1 MWKDKLQEIIQEK
14 KIYGEKV
21 NIGATEEEIEIFFKK
36 AKAELNVDLPYDYA
50 KILELI
56 NGVEFNGFILYGIDK
71 NLLSKRPNQSINGL
85 IEYNKIWYENEWQK
99 KYIFIGESN
108 ISWYVYDFAECK
120 YVELDNPS
128 GRENEVFSSLECMV
142 EKILSDALA

>member
-21 NIGATEEEIEIFFKK
+21 NIGATEEEIGMFFKK
-36 AKAELNVDLPYDYA
+36 VKAELNVDLPNDYA
-50 KILELI
+50 NILELV
-56 NGVEFNGFILYGIDK
+56 NGLEFNGFILYGIDQI
-71 NLLSKRPNQSINGL
+71 LLSKQPNQSINGL

-120 YVELDNPS
+120 YAELDNPS
-128 GRENEVFSSLECMV
+128 GRENEVFSSITSF
-142 EKILSDALA
+142 K

>member
-21 NIGATEEEIEIFFKK
+21 NIGATEDEIEIFFKE
-36 AKAELNVDLPYDYA
+36 AKVELNVDLPNDYA
-50 KILELI
+50 NILEI
-56 NGVEFNGFILYGIDK
+56 VNGLEFNGFILYGIDQS
-71 NLLSKRPNQSINGL
+71 LLSKQPNQSINGL
-85 IEYNKIWYENEWQK
+85 IEYNKIWYENECQK

-108 ISWYVYDFAECK
+108 ISWYVYDFTECK

-128 GRENEVFSSLECMV
+128 GRENEVFSSLEYMV
-142 EKILSDALA
+142 EKILSDTLA

>member
-36 AKAELNVDLPYDYA
+36 AKDELNVDLPNDYS
-50 KILELI
+50 KILELV
-56 NGVEFNGFILYGIDK
+56 NGVEFNGFILYGIDQ
-71 NLLSKRPNQSINGL
+71 NLLSMQPNQSINGL

-128 GRENEVFSSLECMV
+128 GRENEVFSSLEYMV

>member
-36 AKAELNVDLPYDYA
+36 AKDELNVDLPNDYA
-50 KILELI
+50 KILELV
-56 NGVEFNGFILYGIDK
+56 NGVEFNGFILYGIDQ
-71 NLLSKRPNQSINGL
+71 NLLSMQPNQSINGL

-99 KYIFIGESN
+99 KCIFIGESN

-128 GRENEVFSSLECMV
+128 GRENEVFSSLEYMV